1 MEEKER
7 AVYLIVL
14 DAVYKEAIKEEDD
27 DLLAAISAE
36 MDKTAQ
42 MLPQFVKNDD
52 DPVQVDWLALES
64 AFGLSD
70 WRPTLADVLPVIRRL
85 RSTP

>member
-64 AFGLSD
+64 AFGLSG